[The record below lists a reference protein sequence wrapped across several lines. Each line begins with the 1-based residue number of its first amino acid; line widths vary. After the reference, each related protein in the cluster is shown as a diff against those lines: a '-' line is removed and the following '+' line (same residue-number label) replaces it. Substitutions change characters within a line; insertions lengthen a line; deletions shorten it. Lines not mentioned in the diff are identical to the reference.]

1 MRAIVMSI
9 GLLAIAVNADARPGT
24 ATKYRPATIFGGYKD
39 KVVEPGVWR
48 VQGLA
53 NGMAEDGFAQNMAV
67 YRAADVVKQA
77 GFEYMQIINQKGKKS
92 FVGLGGASSM
102 HSAGQDLTLWV
113 RGSHDSSPPS
123 ECRAKDPKACFT
135 VPVSE
140 TLDHIRP
147 FLTFPSDGS

>member
-1 MRAIVMSI
+1 MRTLLLAA
-9 GLLAIAVNADARPGT
+9 GLLAMSAAVEARPGT
-24 ATKYRPATIFGGYKD
+24 ATKYRPANMFGGYSD

-48 VQGLA
+48 VSGKA
-53 NGMAEDGFAQNMAV
+53 NGVSEDGFAEKMAV
-67 YRAADVVKQA
+67 YRAAEVVRQA

-113 RGSHDSSPPS
+113 RGSHENNPPT
-123 ECRAKDPKACFT
+123 ECRAKEANACFT
-135 VPVSE
+135 VPVAE
-140 TLDHIRP
+140 AMERIAP